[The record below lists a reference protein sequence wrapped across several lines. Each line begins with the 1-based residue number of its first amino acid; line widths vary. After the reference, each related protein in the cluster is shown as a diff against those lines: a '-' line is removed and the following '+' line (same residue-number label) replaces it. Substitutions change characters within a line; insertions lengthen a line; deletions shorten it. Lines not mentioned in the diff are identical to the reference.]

1 MYIYAFM
8 YSEHVEPKYE
18 HLDMIWADD
27 LPSTIYPRILG
38 LLDQYSDKGG
48 SAEAGVGTH
57 NLS

>member
-1 MYIYAFM
+1 M

>member
-1 MYIYAFM
+1 M

-38 LLDQYSDKGG
+38 LLDQYGEGG
-48 SAEAGVGTH
+48 SGTGVGTH